1 MMLSLFV
8 YTVTRLATKA
18 SRASET
24 PQPTL
29 TPSWQPNPLKIGLLQ
44 GIRTHSGT
52 GSKANSVIDSFNK
65 LSTSEQEE
73 GQ

>member
-29 TPSWQPNPLKIGLLQ
+29 TPSWQPNPLKIGLR